1 MTAQSNASRSV
12 SPLYYRYLSSEEK
25 HSIRRVPS
33 DDISSEINLLR
44 KLAALFMKFQQS
56 APGDLSSCMQALLTS
71 TILCEQLAILARYY
85 ASSQGNVSDIE
96 DLLLE
101 ALDGLPLI
109 ELPKSLPENLESE
122 S

>member
-12 SPLYYRYLSSEEK
+12 SPLYSRYLSSEEK

-56 APGDLSSCMQALLTS
+56 APGNLSSCMQALLTS

>member
-1 MTAQSNASRSV
+1 MTAQSNSSRAV
-12 SPLYYRYLSSEEK
+12 SPLYSRFLSSEEK
-25 HSIRRVPS
+25 HSIRHVPS

-44 KLAALFMKFQQS
+44 KLAVLFMKFQQS
-56 APGDLSSCMQALLTS
+56 APDDLASCMQALLTS

-85 ASSQGNVSDIE
+85 AVSQGNVSDIE

-101 ALDGLPLI
+101 ALDGLPLF
-109 ELPKSLPENLESE
+109 ELPEKIESE

>member
-1 MTAQSNASRSV
+1 MTAQSNSSRAV
-12 SPLYYRYLSSEEK
+12 SPLYSRYLSSEEK

-56 APGDLSSCMQALLTS
+56 APGDLASCMQALLTCS
-71 TILCEQLAILARYY
+71 ILCEQLAILARYY
-85 ASSQGNVSDIE
+85 ASSQGQVSDIE
-96 DLLLE
+96 GLLLE

-109 ELPKSLPENLESE
+109 ELPEIFESKS
-122 S
+122 